1 MKRHI
6 KYRPNKAAGA
16 AGIAFGVVFIL
27 IGLFVVIPAF
37 GPFGVLWTLLAV
49 VITAL
54 NAYQAFGKKYI
65 GPEITIEDEET
76 KPARPDASFDPQA
89 ADHEHIT
96 AASYGHTPQKRLE
109 QLETLKEAGLI
120 TEEEY
125 QEKRK
130 EILGDL

>member
-6 KYRPNKAAGA
+6 KYRPNKAVG
-16 AGIAFGVVFIL
+16 AFGVVWGCVFIL
-27 IGLFVVIPAF
+27 IGLPVVIPGF
-37 GPFGVLWTLLAV
+37 GAVGVLWTLLAV
-49 VITAL
+49 VITVV
-54 NAYQAFGKKYI
+54 NGYQAFGKKYI
-65 GPEITIEDEET
+65 GPDITIEDEET
-76 KPARPDASFDPQA
+76 KPARPDPSFDPRA

-96 AASYGHTPQKRLE
+96 EASYGHTPQKRME

-125 QEKRK
+125 REKRK